1 VGRSFAGALL
11 VVLGVA
17 LLLIELTGVGGV
29 AVVLLGG
36 LAFLATYLAT
46 RSYGF
51 LVPGGILTGFGGALV
66 AEDLGLVGDVNLAG
80 LGVGFLLIPL
90 VQLLS
95 GGRRDGGWWWPVV
108 PGGILTGLGVVEHL
122 QGDTAGLILP
132 GLLII
137 LGLSFLLSATRRSA
151 AQAAAARREAE
162 EAAAGALGAS
172 GAPPAD
178 AADAAAGAERA
189 EREPPPGG
197 PEPGTSSE
205 PPGPDD
211 PAAR

>member
-1 VGRSFAGALL
+1 MGRSFAGALL

-66 AEDLGLVGDVNLAG
+66 AEDLGLIGDVDLAG
-80 LGVGFLLIPL
+80 LGIGFLLIPL

-95 GGRRDGGWWWPVV
+95 GGRREAGWWWPVV

-162 EAAAGALGAS
+162 EAATGGP
-172 GAPPAD
+172 GGPAPSPPDGPTEAVE
-178 AADAAAGAERA
+178 GERA
-189 EREPPPGG
+189 EREQPVDGSTHDLPG
-197 PEPGTSSE
+197 PE
-205 PPGPDD
+205 D
-211 PAAR
+211 PTAR

>member
-1 VGRSFAGALL
+1 VGRSVAGALL

-51 LVPGGILTGFGGALV
+51 LVPGGILSGVGGALV
-66 AEDLGLVGDVNLAG
+66 AQDLGLADDVGLAG
-80 LGVGFLLIPL
+80 LGIGFLLIPT

-95 GGRRDGGWWWPVV
+95 RGTREGGWWWPVV
-108 PGGILTGLGVVEHL
+108 PGSILTGLGVVESVR
-122 QGDTAGLILP
+122 GGTAGLILP
-132 GLLII
+132 AVLII

-151 AQAAAARREAE
+151 KEAAAARRDA
-162 EAAAGALGAS
+162 AS
-172 GAPPAD
+172 GTREPAAD
-178 AADAAAGAERA
+178 GSPAADAAAPAGPAEA
-189 EREPPPGG
+189 GEDAADAVPAGEDAD
-197 PEPGTSSE
+197 
-205 PPGPDD
+205 PDG

>member
-1 VGRSFAGALL
+1 MGRSFAGALL

-66 AEDLGLVGDVNLAG
+66 AEDLGLVADVDLAG

-95 GGRRDGGWWWPVV
+95 GGRREGGWWWPVI

-122 QGDTAGLILP
+122 QGDAAGLVLP

-162 EAAAGALGAS
+162 GAAAGAIGTS
-172 GAPPAD
+172 GSPPPDGPSTEDGPAAGPAD
-178 AADAAAGAERA
+178 G
-189 EREPPPGG
+189 PVPG
-197 PEPGTSSE
+197 